1 MAPEPVAP
9 VNGFDD
15 LVVDDEPAPPI
26 DDGQPR
32 RSRFD
37 EALELAKRVLDEGVA
52 QRRQDEAERAERQRR
67 EEEQAA
73 RLRQLL
79 APLAPLPVSPPL
91 PAPRVPEARQE
102 PEPAAAMGWG
112 ELALKIADR
121 LIPDAVVDRKPPRRP
136 WLTSTQLADGLT
148 KMQPVLLPLA
158 ERLAALLAAILVK
171 PPKPSPPEG
180 V

>member
-91 PAPRVPEARQE
+91 PAPRVPEAHFLPGPPPRDRS
-102 PEPAAAMGWG
+102 AMGPRYP
-112 ELALKIADR
+112 A
-121 LIPDAVVDRKPPRRP
+121 IPR
-136 WLTSTQLADGLT
+136 DGSAT
-148 KMQPVLLPLA
+148 
-158 ERLAALLAAILVK
+158 AALLAALSHAFGPAFPGVFPIYLAPLFGAGQGARGLLRRPR
-171 PPKPSPPEG
+171 PPAGRGEA
-180 V
+180 

>member
-1 MAPEPVAP
+1 MQCASCGLSVKGRQGLRGHLRWNPSHKIQPEPGSQEPESGARARRSHMAPEPVAP

-112 ELALKIADR
+112 
-121 LIPDAVVDRKPPRRP
+121 
-136 WLTSTQLADGLT
+136 
-148 KMQPVLLPLA
+148 
-158 ERLAALLAAILVK
+158 
-171 PPKPSPPEG
+171 
-180 V
+180 